1 MDEYI
6 TKINE
11 SDIMERPTWDEYF
24 MKIAI
29 SIASRASCYKV
40 HAGSVLVKDCRI
52 IGTGYNGAPSG
63 IKSCLDLGYC
73 EKEKITGEDYMVK
86 NKPHTCRGMH
96 SETNAIAYSIREPKD
111 ATLYVTV
118 FPCNDCTKYII
129 ANKIK
134 RVVFKRA
141 YNENEYMV
149 ALNKFKEANVEVCHL
164 DLSYKRSVAIDF
176 ICGTQSANFDLWSNE
191 EKEIIK
197 FFLSK

>member
-1 MDEYI
+1 MDPYI
-6 TKINE
+6 TTISEN
-11 SDIMERPTWDEYF
+11 SLFERPSWDEYF

-63 IKSCLDLGYC
+63 IKSCLSLGYC
-73 EKEKITGEDYMVK
+73 EKEKITGEDYMIK
-86 NKPHTCRGMH
+86 NTPHTCRGMH
-96 SETNAIAYSIREPKD
+96 SETNAIAYSIRETQG

-134 RVVFKRA
+134 KVVFKRA
-141 YNENEYMV
+141 YNQNEYEV
-149 ALNKFKEANVEVCHL
+149 ALNKFKEANVEVCQL
-164 DLSYKRSVAIDF
+164 DLSYKRAIAIDF
-176 ICGTQSANFDLWSNE
+176 LSVTQNANFDLWNE
-191 EKEIIK
+191 EEKVK
-197 FFLSK
+197 VKNFLTK